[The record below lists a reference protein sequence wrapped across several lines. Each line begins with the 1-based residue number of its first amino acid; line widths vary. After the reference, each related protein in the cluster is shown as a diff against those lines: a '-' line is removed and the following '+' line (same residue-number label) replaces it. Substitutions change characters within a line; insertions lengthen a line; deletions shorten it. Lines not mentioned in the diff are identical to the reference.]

1 MYYCI
6 TITTVVDDVHA
17 HPHIYITENPLLT
30 VLVFPSVIQE
40 HAVQK
45 LVIVDGSERDELDC
59 SLAVATQS
67 GLYLRRISPQARIHY
82 VLSRIKLQLDIDVTF
97 IVCR

>member
-1 MYYCI
+1 MYNCI
-6 TITTVVDDVHA
+6 TITAIVDNIHA
-17 HPHIYITENPLLT
+17 HPHIYIPENSLLT
-30 VLVFPSVIQE
+30 LLILPSVIQK

-59 SLAVATQS
+59 SLTVATQS
-67 GLYLRRISPQARIHY
+67 SLYLRRMSSQARIYY
-82 VLSRIKLQLDIDVTF
+82 VLSGIKLQLDIDVTL